1 MKWLALIL
9 RILVGVPMV
18 VFGVNYFA
26 PFIPLDMKNTPEQ
39 AQQMMGILIA
49 SKWMVAVKLCEIVGG
64 VMVLVGRFV
73 PLGLVILV
81 PVAVNIAIWDKV
93 MINYAMPPLG
103 TILLILEIVL
113 IVLYRSHFKP
123 LFNANAQV
131 G

>member
-26 PFIPLDMKNTPEQ
+26 PFIPLDMKDVPEP
-39 AQQMMGILIA
+39 AQQMMGLFIS
-49 SKWMVAVKLCEIVGG
+49 SKWMVAVKVCEIVGG
-64 VMVLVGRFV
+64 VLLLVGRFV

-81 PVAVNIAIWDKV
+81 PVTVNIAIWDAVILK
-93 MINYAMPPLG
+93 YSMPPLG
-103 TILLILEIVL
+103 TVLLVLEIVL
-113 IVLYRSHFKP
+113 IYLYRSQFKS
-123 LFNANAQV
+123 LFQANAQV

>member
-49 SKWMVAVKLCEIVGG
+49 SKWMVVVKLCEIVGG

-81 PVAVNIAIWDKV
+81 PVTVNIAIWDAVILK
-93 MINYAMPPLG
+93 YSMPPLG
-103 TILLILEIVL
+103 TVLLVLEIVL
-113 IVLYRSHFKP
+113 IYLYRSQFES
-123 LFNANAQV
+123 LFQANAKI